1 MRLPHFNMHSCQH
14 TRGGLYHS
22 LHLEDLTTSHHLHC
36 QHSSPSHSHHS
47 HRSPWASPCPP
58 TISFQSN
65 SPEDLCKISTGSGT
79 GLPTTSQTLCPRTQL
94 PAHTAPATQ
103 PPCCASNTTGT
114 PLYQGVHACCF
125 LPWNVLPLD
134 GCTAYFPGLSSMF
147 PLTRAF
153 FECPV

>member
-1 MRLPHFNMHSCQH
+1 MLLPHFTMHSCQH

-65 SPEDLCKISTGSGT
+65 SPEDLCKTSTGSGT

-114 PLYQGVHACCF
+114 LLYQGVRACCF
-125 LPWNVLPLD
+125 PALECSSLRRLHSLLPRSFLNVSPDKSFL
-134 GCTAYFPGLSSMF
+134 
-147 PLTRAF
+147 
-153 FECPV
+153 